1 MKKKI
6 FKAMLYLLCI
16 FTLISPIMAQAKTGK
31 KDKPGT
37 AIFVMSDIPCIM
49 ATTKH
54 ISKDLSTLY
63 LDIKLPQLH
72 GFSDTKFEKSLNHR
86 FLKEGKSKA
95 TNAIHN
101 AENYNKANLEDNIPP
116 LKFEYLSNYTLIETV
131 DPYFVIEFL
140 DYEYSGGAHGL
151 STQKYVVLDTINNEE
166 VSLSSLFKANAPYK
180 EIINEEINRQI
191 IARTAKGEF
200 FFTGSDGFS
209 GIKDNVQF
217 YINKYGQLVIVFN
230 VYEIAPYAA
239 GVVEFPINSDIL
251 QSILK

>member
-16 FTLISPIMAQAKTGK
+16 FTLVSPILTQAKSNK

-37 AIFVMSDIPCIM
+37 AIFVIADIPCIM

-54 ISKDLSTLY
+54 LSKDLPTLY

-72 GFSDTKFEKSLNHR
+72 GFSDKKFEKHLNHR

-95 TNAIHN
+95 ANAVHN
-101 AENYNKANLEDNIPP
+101 AETYNKANLEDNIPP

-151 STQKYVVLDTINNEE
+151 SNQKYIVIDTLNNKE
-166 VSLSSLFKANAPYK
+166 VSLSDLFKPNVPYK
-180 EIINEEINRQI
+180 ETINQEINRQI

-217 YINKYGQLVIVFN
+217 YINKNNQIVIVFN

-239 GVVEFPINSDIL
+239 GAIEFPINSEIL